1 MYWRSVPGPAG
12 TPGSWPPSRRARDG
26 HQRGKRR
33 QPGRG
38 SRRPPHGGR
47 VRCRRAH
54 GDRNAGR
61 QAAAPYDRVI
71 ATYAVDD
78 VPWAWIEQ
86 TRPGGCLVVPWAGS
100 GTSR

>member
-1 MYWRSVPGPAG
+1 MYRRSVPGPVG
-12 TPGSWPPSRRARDG
+12 TPGSWPPVRGAGWSPEWRSTAGRRDG
-26 HQRGKRR
+26 
-33 QPGRG
+33 
-38 SRRPPHGGR
+38 RPPHGGR

-54 GDRNAGR
+54 GDGNAGR

-78 VPWAWIEQ
+78 VPWARIEQ
-86 TRPGGCLVVPWAGS
+86 TRPGERLVVPWGGS